1 MDRFLDSATFDV
13 LLALIVP
20 VLWGV
25 LSAWFFERLRARKS
39 RRNATE
45 GREEPG
51 R

>member
-1 MDRFLDSATFDV
+1 MERFLDSTVFDV

-39 RRNATE
+39 RCTPTE
-45 GREEPG
+45 GREESG